1 MMTTQDDSNSPNP
14 VRTARTMRS
23 MRSLTATALI
33 ALVAASGAACSGEH
47 LGEADDTLGTSRAA
61 LDGDDR
67 SDQDADDDEAKA
79 VGLALEVSNGAG
91 IPLKVKKGQRF
102 YLNQLDV
109 RVANDTS
116 VDQGVA
122 SLAQVGDFAGVPWNG
137 VTQADEAFVGL
148 SNADGTFERRRF
160 FRDAR
165 WMQVPSTFT
174 VTQLDAQGNPTAP
187 PVVANAG
194 SDDRR
199 RESDAFF
206 ARRFRAIQYTKDCVS
221 KSSCAGAKK
230 FEEEALVEL
239 RYSMSED
246 RSFRIRRKTASF
258 SVQWSLRPGAPWN
271 IPVTQIENPPY
282 AYGLKV
288 DVQPV
293 TPARADGTYAPG
305 TDVRFQLTLRDGKGT
320 RLHPVGSMPSYNEVI
335 FGENPAGIQY
345 YRAFFDPTTTYY
357 RRKHQERNFI
367 STIIGPMQNVQPIR
381 SIVELGVFL
390 DPNIDVQDI
399 GTIARDGVFAQFRL
413 FPTGVDLFGAAFDP
427 THAGWAKPVPDNWVY
442 NIPTDAVAGTYTI
455 TTKVRRTYLGED
467 IPFTSNIEIQVG
479 TKTHTE
485 ATLTTG
491 PCNTCHAGGS
501 ALGKILHANDNRA
514 ACNGCHAPLGFEL
527 EGPIYVRTHFVHS
540 RSNRFDA
547 PLTQCNK
554 CHLDNTGIQRT
565 SKSACLSCHKSY
577 PDDHVANYGPITDMY
592 VGGGRESFQQCSTSC
607 HTTHPGSGLTP

>member
-1 MMTTQDDSNSPNP
+1 MTTEADSNSPNP
-14 VRTARTMRS
+14 MRTARSMRS
-23 MRSLTATALI
+23 MRFTATALI
-33 ALVAASGAACSGEH
+33 ALVAAAGAACSGEH
-47 LGEADDTLGTSRAA
+47 LGEADDPLGTSRAA
-61 LDGDDR
+61 LQDDNK
-67 SDQDADDDEAKA
+67 SDHDDDDDNGKA
-79 VGLALEVSNGAG
+79 VALALEVADGAG
-91 IPLKVKKGQRF
+91 VPLKVKKGQRF

-109 RVANDTS
+109 RAAIASTVDEGVAGLADSGEFAS
-116 VDQGVA
+116 VPWQGV
-122 SLAQVGDFAGVPWNG
+122 
-137 VTQADEAFVGL
+137 TKADEAFVGL
-148 SNADGTFERRRF
+148 PNALGQFERRRF
-160 FRDAR
+160 YRDAR
-165 WMQVPSTFT
+165 WMEIPSTFT
-174 VTQLDAQGNPTAP
+174 ITQLDAHGQPTSTP
-187 PVVANAG
+187 ITANAG

-199 RESDAFF
+199 RDSDAFF

-221 KSSCAGAKK
+221 KSSCAGATN
-230 FEEEALVEL
+230 FEEEALIEL
-239 RYSMSED
+239 RYAMSED
-246 RSFRIRRKTASF
+246 RSFRIDKDTTAI
-258 SVQWSLRPGAPWN
+258 SVKWSLKPGAPWS
-271 IPVTQIENPPY
+271 IPVTQIANPPY
-282 AYGLKV
+282 AYGFKV
-288 DVQPV
+288 DVNAETAP
-293 TPARADGTYAPG
+293 RADGTYAPG
-305 TDVRFQLTLRDGKGT
+305 TDITFRVTLRDGKGT

-399 GTIARDGVFAQFRL
+399 GTIQRDGVFAQFRL

-427 THAGWAKPVPDNWVY
+427 THAGWAKPVPDTWVY
-442 NIPTDAVAGTYTI
+442 NIPADAVPGTYTI

-467 IPFTSNIEIQVG
+467 IPFTSNVEIQVG
-479 TKTHTE
+479 TNTHTE

-491 PCNTCHAGGS
+491 PCNTCHSGGS
-501 ALGKILHANDNRA
+501 ALKNILHANDNRA

-527 EGPIYVRTHFVHS
+527 EGPIYVRTHFIHS
-540 RSNRFDA
+540 RSDRLDA

-554 CHLDNTGIQRT
+554 CHLNNTGIQRT